1 MTQISMNKT
10 ITLTKDIQIPQ
21 LGFGTSGLKELAQ
34 ASVLHALRTG
44 YRHIDTA
51 DIYETHTAVGAGLR
65 ESGIP
70 RDEVFITTKLWR
82 HSVTADQVAPAVERF
97 LNELGTD
104 YIDLLLIHWPR
115 EEAEPE
121 ETLPAMEA
129 VRQSGKVRAL
139 GVSNFDVALLERSLK
154 TGVQVTNN
162 QIKYNLEVRPD
173 DVVAFCKANGVTV
186 TAYSPIRSL
195 GSPAAQALLSDLGP
209 RYGASPQ
216 QVALAW
222 LLGKG
227 LIPIPRSTK
236 PENIE
241 ANYRAQAIELSAE
254 DAKAL
259 EQAV

>member
-1 MTQISMNKT
+1 MNKT
-10 ITLTKDIQIPQ
+10 LALTESIQIPQ
-21 LGFGTSGLKELAQ
+21 LGFGTSGLKEMAQ

-51 DIYETHTAVGAGLR
+51 DIYETHLAVGAALR
-65 ESGIP
+65 ESGVP
-70 RDEVFITTKLWR
+70 RNEVFITTKLWR
-82 HSVTADQVAPAVERF
+82 HSVTADKVAPAVERF

-129 VRQSGKVRAL
+129 VRQTGKVRAL

-162 QIKYNLEVRPD
+162 QIKYNLEIRPD
-173 DVVAFCKANGVTV
+173 DIVAFCQANNITV

-195 GSPAAQALLSDLGP
+195 GSEAAQTRLSELGAK
-209 RYGASPQ
+209 YGASSQ
-216 QVALAW
+216 QLALAW
-222 LLGKG
+222 LLGKA

-241 ANYRAQAIELSAE
+241 ANYNAQAIELSAE
-254 DAKAL
+254 DAQSL
-259 EQAV
+259 EEIA

>member
-1 MTQISMNKT
+1 MNKT
-10 ITLTKDIQIPQ
+10 LALTESIQIPQ
-21 LGFGTSGLKELAQ
+21 LGFGTSGLKEMAQ

-51 DIYETHTAVGAGLR
+51 DIYETHLPVGAALR
-65 ESGIP
+65 ESGLP
-70 RDEVFITTKLWR
+70 RNEVFITTKLWR
-82 HSVTADQVAPAVERF
+82 HSVTADKVAPAVERF

-162 QIKYNLEVRPD
+162 QIKYNLETRPNHI
-173 DVVAFCKANGVTV
+173 VAFCQANNITV

-195 GSPAAQALLSDLGP
+195 GSEAAQTRLSELGAK
-209 RYGASPQ
+209 YGASSQ
-216 QVALAW
+216 QLALAW

-241 ANYRAQAIELSAE
+241 ANYKSQAIELSAE
-254 DAKAL
+254 DAQSL
-259 EQAV
+259 EDIA

>member
-1 MTQISMNKT
+1 MNKT
-10 ITLTKDIQIPQ
+10 IALTKDIQIPQ
-21 LGFGTSGLKELAQ
+21 LGFGTSGLKEWAQ

-51 DIYETHTAVGAGLR
+51 DIYETHTAVGAALR

-82 HSVTADQVAPAVERF
+82 HSVTADHVAPAVERF
-97 LNELGTD
+97 LNELGID

-162 QIKYNLEVRPD
+162 QIRYNLETRPD
-173 DVVAFCKANGVTV
+173 DIVAFCQANGITV

-195 GSPAAQALLSDLGP
+195 GSPAAQTLLNELGAE
-209 RYGASPQ
+209 YGASPQ
-216 QVALAW
+216 QLALAW

-241 ANYRAQAIELSAE
+241 TNYGAQAIELSAE
-254 DAKAL
+254 DAAAL
-259 EQAV
+259 EAAH